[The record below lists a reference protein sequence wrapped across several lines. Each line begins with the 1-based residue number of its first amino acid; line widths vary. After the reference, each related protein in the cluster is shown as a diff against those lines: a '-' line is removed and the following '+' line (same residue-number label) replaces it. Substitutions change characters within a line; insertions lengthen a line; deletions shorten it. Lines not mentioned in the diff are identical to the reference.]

1 MNIAIL
7 VPVCSRKQIVE
18 KLDDAPFVRFLF
30 PSFLNTANLQHHYT
44 FYIGIDSTDTAY
56 RSLDF
61 SSLVRE
67 NIEIK
72 TLILRD
78 CEHKPA
84 FAWNQLFA
92 YAYQQQHSYFYQI
105 GDDIELLTPWVDTFI
120 DILQKRDNIGVVGGC
135 HDYNYNGRL
144 QRGKPPV
151 IENAFVHRKHFE
163 RFGTFFNKQIEN
175 WYCDDWITE
184 VYKPNYS
191 TICVQIKV
199 ANKIMDRYS
208 IKDIGNKIQNIIQN
222 DRQAFQAHGALTF
235 TATAK

>member
-1 MNIAIL
+1 MNIALL
-7 VPVCSRKQIVE
+7 VPVCSRKQTITTLE
-18 KLDDAPFVRFLF
+18 ETPFARFLF
-30 PSFLNTANLQHHYT
+30 SSFLKTANLQHHYT
-44 FYIGIDSTDTAY
+44 FYIGIDNTDTKYLA
-56 RSLDF
+56 LDF
-61 SSLVRE
+61 PSLSQE

-72 TLILRD
+72 ILILKK

-84 FAWNQLFA
+84 FAWNQLFEHA
-92 YAYQQQHSYFYQI
+92 YRQKHTYFYQI
-105 GDDIELLTPWVDTFI
+105 GDDIMMLTPWVDTFI

-144 QRGKPPV
+144 QRGKSPV

-163 RFGTFFNKQIEN
+163 IFGTFFNKQIEN

-208 IKDIGNKIQNIIQN
+208 IKDIGEKIQQLISK
-222 DRQAFQAHGALTF
+222 DQATQARGALTF
-235 TATAK
+235 MATAK